1 MMKELRIY
9 LTMLLLSIVS
19 VGFAGTIVFGDLE
32 LENGVQ
38 YTDPFD
44 GGDFTVTFAGGG
56 NDGKYYTTGSG
67 IRVYGGGTMTIAAK
81 SGNVTSITITY
92 DGNNKPTTDDVV
104 NTGTYTNTTG
114 VWAGEAGSVV
124 FTRPSGS
131 GHWRVQKIE
140 VTVKSGTVITKQN
153 AVLSFD
159 PTSLSLTEGES
170 QVVSFSKGETD
181 GAVTFTSSNEEVATY
196 DAATNTVNAISEGT
210 VTITATSAET
220 ENYYAGTAVL
230 NVTVNPIPQTEVT
243 LPYEESFANNIGSF
257 TIDDVSLAEGLSY
270 VWKHDSNNK
279 YMKASAYAGGSNNA
293 AESWLVSPIIDAT
306 SATNSITFTFSHCI
320 NKYFG
325 DVEEEATVWVK
336 EEGGEWTQHEIS
348 YPTVAD
354 GKTWSSMEQQEVDLS
369 AYKGKKFQIG
379 FKYLST
385 TDAAGTW
392 EVKGIKVEE
401 VIPVKPD
408 AELAYSVNAFTA
420 TIGEENTFPVL
431 DNPNELAVTYTSS
444 NEDVATID
452 AEGNITLVAA
462 GTTNITATSE
472 ETDEFKAGEAK
483 YVLTVKEPVVPSTDK
498 FELVTDASTLEEGDE
513 IIIAYVDEDG
523 ALAMGGQNTNNRA
536 AVEVIYNDDETLTP
550 NSDAQVIT
558 LEGDEDGWYFN
569 VGNGYLYAASSSKN
583 NMKTKPETDDNAKA
597 TIEINENGDA
607 TIIFQ
612 GEFTHNHLRFNP
624 NNGSPMFS
632 CYEETSSIQNLP
644 RIYRKVTAVEEEFIS
659 VTISSAEYATLYY
672 SDKAFEIPEGVTAQI
687 VTGVSDKS
695 IEFENLDGIIP
706 AGTGVVLNGP
716 QGTYDFKVVY
726 VNSVAPVNN
735 KLKGYDASHLT
746 EGGDK
751 YYKLTVKDD
760 KVGFY
765 WGEENGEAFESG
777 AHKAYLALSADEA
790 KEMGYF
796 FDGLVTEIRSIGT
809 ETVNGDIYT
818 IGGVRVKADK
828 LQKGIYIVNGKKMV
842 VK

>member
-1 MMKELRIY
+1 MKELRIY